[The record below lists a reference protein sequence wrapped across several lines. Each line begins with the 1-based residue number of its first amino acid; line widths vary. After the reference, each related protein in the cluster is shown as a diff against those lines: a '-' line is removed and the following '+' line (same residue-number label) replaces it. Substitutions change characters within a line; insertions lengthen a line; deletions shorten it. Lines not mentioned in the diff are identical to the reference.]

1 MRRRCR
7 RVDYMAM
14 STPTLT
20 SRVAAL
26 ERWRDRLE
34 GADDARRRTT
44 DAGYRLAPI
53 ALATA
58 SIVVTLW
65 KAG

>member
-1 MRRRCR
+1 
-7 RVDYMAM
+7 M
-14 STPTLT
+14 STPNTTLAG
-20 SRVAAL
+20 RVAAL
-26 ERWRDRLE
+26 ERWRARLE
-34 GADDARRRTT
+34 GADDARRRST
-44 DAGYRLAPI
+44 DATYRLAPI